1 MPQLCVPVVTPLR
14 EGKVDRAG
22 LTALLRWLAAQGA
35 DVLFVSGT
43 TGEHP
48 RLDAAARAA
57 VLETSVAADARGRD
71 GRRVPVWVGVTGATV
86 EDTFALHRAA
96 VEGGADGVVAAP
108 LAVAGLTEVDAVG
121 LLADLLGPVPL
132 YLYENPD
139 LSGGRL
145 LDPDRVDLPLDGVKI
160 SAPADAVRP
169 WLERQPTWVGLPEA
183 WYTLAGAPTPPVGVV
198 MGMAN
203 VFPAEWRRLLEGETG
218 LRARFDAWTEATV
231 HDGRRRT
238 VACAKLGLTL
248 RGVIGSAEVAPGT
261 PPAAP
266 DAAGRL
272 GVLLGGA

>member
-1 MPQLCVPVVTPLR
+1 MPLLCAPVVTPLR
-14 EGKVDRAG
+14 DGKVDRTG
-22 LTALLRWLAAQGA
+22 LGSLLRWLAEQGA
-35 DVLFVSGT
+35 EVLFVSGT

-48 RLDAAARAA
+48 RLDAEARGA
-57 VLETSVAADARGRD
+57 VLQASVEAGAMGRD
-71 GRRVPVWVGVTGATV
+71 GRPVPIWVGVTGATV
-86 EDTFALHRAA
+86 AETVALHRAA
-96 VEGGADGVVAAP
+96 VDGGADGVVVAP
-108 LAVAGLTEVDAVG
+108 LAVPGLADADAVA

-183 WYTLAGAPTPPVGVV
+183 WYTLSGAPTPPVGVV

-203 VFPAEWRRLLEGETG
+203 VFPAEWRRLLDGETG
-218 LRARFDAWTEATV
+218 LKSRFDDWTAATV
-231 HDGRRRT
+231 HEGRRRT
-238 VACAKLGLTL
+238 VACAKLGLQL

-261 PPAAP
+261 LPAAP
-266 DAAGRL
+266 DAAARL
-272 GVLLGGA
+272 AMLLGPA